1 MNEDTRFSRRDS
13 LLAAG
18 GLIAAALIP
27 EAASAAG
34 SGSGPAAV
42 ASGAISCV
50 LTPELT
56 EGPYFVPGEKVR
68 RNITEGK
75 PGTPLDLRLTVVDA
89 STCKPIKSA
98 VVDIWHADA
107 LGVYSGA
114 VANNPGTNFMRGVQ
128 KTDSAG
134 LARFQSVYPG
144 WYQGRAVHIHVKVH
158 LGGNVVHTGQ
168 FFFNDTLTD
177 AVYKKA
183 PYSARG
189 SRDTR
194 NAADSIYR
202 NGGSRSMLKVT
213 KTASGYRGRRS
224 RWAST
229 AADPTGGLTPQS
241 PDRKGGNAGTAVA
254 SSLRLH
260 CRGCPRARV
269 GSRCRSA
276 ADPYAA
282 LLAPAGTCGPAADQ
296 LGLDVATAQ
305 AGHAVPHERRA
316 RAAGTLAVAAQRD
329 SERGRAGEAQE
340 QHQLRRIQPYA
351 LRTAVRHGVLE
362 LRPGRDELPDR

>member
-1 MNEDTRFSRRDS
+1 

-50 LTPELT
+50 LTPEMT

-114 VANNPGTNFMRGVQ
+114 VANNAGTNFMRGVQ

-144 WYQGRAVHIHVKVH
+144 WYQGRAVHIHVKVY
-158 LGGNVVHTGQ
+158 LGGTVVHTGQ
-168 FFFNDTLTD
+168 FFFKDTLTD
-177 AVYKKA
+177 AVYKQS
-183 PYSARG
+183 PYNSRG

-213 KTASGYRGRRS
+213 KTASGYR
-224 RWAST
+224 
-229 AADPTGGLTPQS
+229 
-241 PDRKGGNAGTAVA
+241 AGITMGV
-254 SSLRLH
+254 H
-260 CRGCPRARV
+260 RG
-269 GSRCRSA
+269 
-276 ADPYAA
+276 
-282 LLAPAGTCGPAADQ
+282 
-296 LGLDVATAQ
+296 
-305 AGHAVPHERRA
+305 
-316 RAAGTLAVAAQRD
+316 
-329 SERGRAGEAQE
+329 
-340 QHQLRRIQPYA
+340 
-351 LRTAVRHGVLE
+351 
-362 LRPGRDELPDR
+362 

>member
-1 MNEDTRFSRRDS
+1 MNEDTKITRRDS

-27 EAASAAG
+27 EAASAAV

-107 LGVYSGA
+107 LGVYSGT

-158 LGGNVVHTGQ
+158 LGGTVVHTGQ
-168 FFFNDTLTD
+168 FFFNDALTD
-177 AVYKKA
+177 AVFKQS
-183 PYSARG
+183 PYNTRA

-202 NGGSRSMLKVT
+202 NGGSRSILKVT
-213 KTASGYRGRRS
+213 KLASGYR
-224 RWAST
+224 
-229 AADPTGGLTPQS
+229 
-241 PDRKGGNAGTAVA
+241 AGITMGV
-254 SSLRLH
+254 H
-260 CRGCPRARV
+260 RG
-269 GSRCRSA
+269 
-276 ADPYAA
+276 
-282 LLAPAGTCGPAADQ
+282 
-296 LGLDVATAQ
+296 
-305 AGHAVPHERRA
+305 
-316 RAAGTLAVAAQRD
+316 
-329 SERGRAGEAQE
+329 
-340 QHQLRRIQPYA
+340 
-351 LRTAVRHGVLE
+351 
-362 LRPGRDELPDR
+362 

>member
-1 MNEDTRFSRRDS
+1 MNENTKISRRDS

-56 EGPYFVPGEKVR
+56 QGPYYVPSEKVR

-107 LGVYSGA
+107 IGVYSGA
-114 VANNPGTNFMRGVQ
+114 IANNPGTNFMRGVQ

-134 LARFQSVYPG
+134 LARFLSVYPG
-144 WYQGRAVHIHVKVH
+144 WYQGRAVHIHVIVH
-158 LGGNVVHTGQ
+158 LGGSIVHTGQ
-168 FFFNDTLTD
+168 FFFNDALTD
-177 AVYKKA
+177 VVYKQS
-183 PYSARG
+183 PYSTRG
-189 SRDTR
+189 ARDTR

-202 NGGSRSMLKVT
+202 NGGSRSLLKVT
-213 KTASGYRGRRS
+213 KVASGYR
-224 RWAST
+224 
-229 AADPTGGLTPQS
+229 
-241 PDRKGGNAGTAVA
+241 AGITMGV
-254 SSLRLH
+254 H
-260 CRGCPRARV
+260 RG
-269 GSRCRSA
+269 
-276 ADPYAA
+276 
-282 LLAPAGTCGPAADQ
+282 
-296 LGLDVATAQ
+296 
-305 AGHAVPHERRA
+305 
-316 RAAGTLAVAAQRD
+316 
-329 SERGRAGEAQE
+329 
-340 QHQLRRIQPYA
+340 
-351 LRTAVRHGVLE
+351 
-362 LRPGRDELPDR
+362 

>member
-1 MNEDTRFSRRDS
+1 MNEDTKISRRDS

-56 EGPYFVPGEKVR
+56 EGPYYVPSEKVR

-75 PGTPLDLRLTVVDA
+75 PGTRLDLRLAVVDA

-114 VANNPGTNFMRGVQ
+114 IAHNPGTNFMRGVQ
-128 KTDSAG
+128 KTNSAG
-134 LARFQSVYPG
+134 LALFQSVYPG
-144 WYQGRAVHIHVKVH
+144 WYQSRAVHIHVKVH

-168 FFFNDTLTD
+168 FFFNDALTD
-177 AVYKKA
+177 AVYKQQ
-183 PYSARG
+183 PYSSRG

-213 KTASGYRGRRS
+213 KTASGYR
-224 RWAST
+224 
-229 AADPTGGLTPQS
+229 
-241 PDRKGGNAGTAVA
+241 AGITMGV
-254 SSLRLH
+254 H
-260 CRGCPRARV
+260 RG
-269 GSRCRSA
+269 
-276 ADPYAA
+276 
-282 LLAPAGTCGPAADQ
+282 
-296 LGLDVATAQ
+296 
-305 AGHAVPHERRA
+305 
-316 RAAGTLAVAAQRD
+316 
-329 SERGRAGEAQE
+329 
-340 QHQLRRIQPYA
+340 
-351 LRTAVRHGVLE
+351 
-362 LRPGRDELPDR
+362 

>member
-1 MNEDTRFSRRDS
+1 MNEDTKISRRDS

-56 EGPYFVPGEKVR
+56 EGPYYVPSEKVR
-68 RNITEGK
+68 HNITEGK
-75 PGTPLDLRLTVVDA
+75 PGTRLDLRLTVVDA

-134 LARFQSVYPG
+134 LALFQSVYPG

-168 FFFNDTLTD
+168 FFFNDALTD
-177 AVYKKA
+177 AVYKQP
-183 PYSARG
+183 PYSSRG
-189 SRDTR
+189 GRDTR

-213 KTASGYRGRRS
+213 KTALGYR
-224 RWAST
+224 
-229 AADPTGGLTPQS
+229 
-241 PDRKGGNAGTAVA
+241 AGITMGV
-254 SSLRLH
+254 H
-260 CRGCPRARV
+260 RG
-269 GSRCRSA
+269 
-276 ADPYAA
+276 
-282 LLAPAGTCGPAADQ
+282 
-296 LGLDVATAQ
+296 
-305 AGHAVPHERRA
+305 
-316 RAAGTLAVAAQRD
+316 
-329 SERGRAGEAQE
+329 
-340 QHQLRRIQPYA
+340 
-351 LRTAVRHGVLE
+351 
-362 LRPGRDELPDR
+362 

>member
-1 MNEDTRFSRRDS
+1 MNENTRINRRDS
-13 LLAAG
+13 LHAAG

-34 SGSGPAAV
+34 GG
-42 ASGAISCV
+42 SGAISCV

-114 VANNPGTNFMRGVQ
+114 IANNPGTNFMRGVQ

-168 FFFNDTLTD
+168 FFFKDTLTD
-177 AVYKKA
+177 AVYKQS
-183 PYSARG
+183 PYNARG

-194 NAADSIYR
+194 NTADSIYR
-202 NGGSRSMLKVT
+202 NGGNRSMLKVV
-213 KTASGYRGRRS
+213 KTASGYR
-224 RWAST
+224 
-229 AADPTGGLTPQS
+229 
-241 PDRKGGNAGTAVA
+241 AGITMGV
-254 SSLRLH
+254 H
-260 CRGCPRARV
+260 RG
-269 GSRCRSA
+269 
-276 ADPYAA
+276 
-282 LLAPAGTCGPAADQ
+282 
-296 LGLDVATAQ
+296 
-305 AGHAVPHERRA
+305 
-316 RAAGTLAVAAQRD
+316 
-329 SERGRAGEAQE
+329 
-340 QHQLRRIQPYA
+340 
-351 LRTAVRHGVLE
+351 
-362 LRPGRDELPDR
+362 